1 MRLRVSVPS
10 IGVIMGAAVAGIA
23 ADLAW
28 SSSIRG
34 DWGSQG
40 QGSVDAYLALLAA
53 YVATSLAAVVLA
65 VRMRSRRWSMAS
77 ILLSVVAVGIVLLG
91 VFAVALSREPFL

>member
-1 MRLRVSVPS
+1 VLA
-10 IGVIMGAAVAGIA
+10 GAVVAGIA

-28 SSSIRG
+28 SSSIHG

-40 QGSVDAYLALLAA
+40 QGSVDGYLALLAA
-53 YVATSLAAVVLA
+53 YVAASLAVVVLA
-65 VRMRSRRWSMAS
+65 LRMRSRRWSIAS
-77 ILLSVVAVGIVLLG
+77 ILLSVVAVGIALLG

>member
-1 MRLRVSVPS
+1 
-10 IGVIMGAAVAGIA
+10 MGAAVGGIA

-28 SSSIRG
+28 SNSIRG

-40 QGSVDAYLALLAA
+40 RWSVDAYLALLAA
-53 YVATSLAAVVLA
+53 YVAASLVAVVLA
-65 VRMRSRRWSMAS
+65 LRLRSRRWTTAS
-77 ILLSVVAVGIVLLG
+77 ILLSVAAVGLALLG

>member
-1 MRLRVSVPS
+1 MRPFRLIAPPAL
-10 IGVIMGAAVAGIA
+10 MGAAVAGIA

-40 QGSVDAYLALLAA
+40 HGTVDAYFALLAA

-65 VRMRSRRWSMAS
+65 VRMRSRRWSVAS
-77 ILLSVVAVGIVLLG
+77 ILLSVVAVGIALLG
-91 VFAVALSREPFL
+91 VLAVALSREPFL